1 MPISRRRFLATTGW
15 SLIAGLSPAC
25 GGLPRPGPASAKPER
40 FADWEAVRRQFDLSP
55 DYLHLSQ
62 FFIVSHPRPVR
73 EAIERYRR
81 AIDENPF
88 LVVERAMFAG
98 EDNLPQRVQNAA
110 GQYIGGSPT
119 DVALVD
125 STTMGL
131 ALVYNGMPLK
141 PGQEVLTTT
150 HDHYVHHESI
160 RLATEK
166 TGASWRRV
174 PLYAASDAVS
184 IDEATAKLRRA
195 LRRNTRIV
203 GLTWVHSSTGV
214 KLPIREL
221 GRVVADE
228 NRQRGEHDRVLLVVD
243 GVHGFGNQDETVAE
257 LGCDF
262 FVAGTHKWIFAP
274 RGTGII
280 WGRPEAWAMLRPT
293 VPSFYDRNSLQAWM
307 DDRPGR
313 GPLTAAS
320 ISPGGFKAY
329 EHQWA
334 MAEAFRFHQDIGR
347 GRIAG
352 RIADLNDQCKEGLA
366 KMPHVK
372 LHTPRG
378 RDRSAGIICFEID
391 GLTPPEVVT
400 KLLERKVI
408 ASSSPY
414 KISYA
419 RLAPS
424 LVNDERDVDRAL
436 AAVRELA

>member
-1 MPISRRRFLATTGW
+1 MPISRRRFLATTG
-15 SLIAGLSPAC
+15 LTLLAGGSPAC
-25 GGLPRPGPASAKPER
+25 RGLPRLGPGSAEAEASTGW
-40 FADWEAVRRQFDLSP
+40 DGVRRQFDLSP
-55 DYLHLSQ
+55 DYVHLSQ

-73 EAIERYRR
+73 EAIERHRH
-81 AIDENPF
+81 AIDDNPF
-88 LVVERAMFAG
+88 LVVEHGMFGA
-98 EDNLPQRVQNAA
+98 EDNLGLRAQETAA
-110 GQYIGGSPT
+110 QYVGGKPS

-131 ALVYNGMPLK
+131 ALVYHGLPLK

-160 RLATEK
+160 RLAAEK
-166 TGASWRRV
+166 AGASWRRV
-174 PLYAASDAVS
+174 PLYARSDTVS
-184 IDEATAKLRRA
+184 VEETTGNLRCA
-195 LRRNTRIV
+195 LQRNTRVV

-214 KLPIREL
+214 KLPLREL
-221 GRVVADE
+221 GRVVADA
-228 NRQRGEHDRVLLVVD
+228 NRQRGERDRILLVVD

-257 LGCDF
+257 MGCDF

-293 VPSFYDRNSLQAWM
+293 VPSFSARDSLQAWM

-313 GPLTAAS
+313 GPITAAS

-334 MAEAFRFHQDIGR
+334 MAEAFRFHQEIGR
-347 GRIAG
+347 ERIAG
-352 RIADLNDQCKEGLA
+352 RIADLNDQCKEGLT

-378 RDRSAGIICFEID
+378 RDQSAGIICFEVD
-391 GLTPPEVVT
+391 GLTPRAVVER
-400 KLLERKVI
+400 LLERKVI

-414 KISYA
+414 KVSYA

-424 LVNDERDVDRAL
+424 LVNNERDVDRAL
-436 AAVRELA
+436 GAVRELA